1 MKLAFNSSTNGD
13 VRKRFD
19 VAIVGAGHAGAQAAS
34 LLRQRGFAG
43 TMGLFG
49 DEPELPYERP
59 PLSKD
64 YLAGEKPFER
74 LLLRA
79 EDFWRNHDIS
89 LLSGTRIDRV
99 DVQARLLCADSGER
113 FGYGN
118 LIWAAGGSPRRLT
131 CPGHELAG
139 IHYVRTRHDVDQLR
153 SELDRTRRVVVIGG
167 GYIGLETAAVLQQ
180 LGRSVTLLE
189 VENRVLARVAGESL
203 SRFYEAEHRARGV
216 DVRLSTRV
224 ESIIGEAGRV
234 TGVALA
240 DGTLLPA
247 EMVVIGIGIE
257 PSVAPLTEAGVR
269 IAAGG
274 VLVDEYCRSSAANIF
289 AIGDCA
295 AHRNS
300 HSTLD
305 GPIRLE
311 SVQNANDQARVVADS
326 LMGKPQPYTA
336 LPWFW
341 SDQYELKLQTVG
353 LSAGHDQAVVR
364 GDPTNRSFSVVYL
377 QQGRVLAVDS
387 VNLARDFVQAKAL
400 VQARAVVDAEA
411 LADVSISL
419 RASLK
424 PA

>member
-1 MKLAFNSSTNGD
+1 MQ
-13 VRKRFD
+13 VFD
-19 VAIVGAGHAGAQAAS
+19 VAIIGAGHAGAQAAS

-43 TMGLFG
+43 TLGILG

-79 EDFWRNHDIS
+79 EDFWRNHDIE
-89 LLSGTRIDRV
+89 LLRGTRIDRV
-99 DVQARLLCADSGER
+99 DVQARRLYAGSGEC

-118 LIWAAGGSPRRLT
+118 LIWAAGGSPRPLT

-139 IHYVRTRHDVDQLR
+139 IHYVRTRQDVDRLR
-153 SELDRTRRVVVIGG
+153 AELDHTRQVVVIGG

-189 VENRVLARVAGESL
+189 VQNRVLARVAGESL

-224 ESIIGEAGRV
+224 DRIIGEAGRV
-234 TGVALA
+234 IGVALA

-247 EMVVIGIGIE
+247 EMVVVGIGIE
-257 PSVAPLTEAGVR
+257 PSVAPLAEAGLTQ
-269 IAAGG
+269 AAGG

-295 AHRNS
+295 AHRNC
-300 HSTLD
+300 HSALD

-326 LMGKPQPYTA
+326 LTGKPQPYTA

-341 SDQYELKLQTVG
+341 SDQYDLKLQTVG
-353 LSAGHDQAVVR
+353 LSAGHDQTVMR
-364 GDPTNRSFSVVYL
+364 GDPANRSFSLVYL
-377 QQGRVLAVDS
+377 RQGRVLAVDS

-400 VQARAVVDAEA
+400 VQAGATVDVEA
-411 LADVSISL
+411 LADASTSL
-419 RASLK
+419 RAALK

>member
-1 MKLAFNSSTNGD
+1 MQ
-13 VRKRFD
+13 VFD

-43 TMGLFG
+43 TLGILG

-79 EDFWRNHDIS
+79 EDFWRNHDIE
-89 LLSGTRIDRV
+89 LLRGTRIDRV
-99 DVQARLLCADSGER
+99 DVQARRLYAGSGEC

-139 IHYVRTRHDVDQLR
+139 IHYVRTRQDVDRLR
-153 SELDRTRRVVVIGG
+153 AELDHTRQVVVIGG

-189 VENRVLARVAGESL
+189 VQNRVLARVAGESL

-224 ESIIGEAGRV
+224 DRIIGEAGRV
-234 TGVALA
+234 MGVALA

-247 EMVVIGIGIE
+247 EMVVVGIGIE
-257 PSVAPLTEAGVR
+257 PSVAPL
-269 IAAGG
+269 
-274 VLVDEYCRSSAANIF
+274 
-289 AIGDCA
+289 
-295 AHRNS
+295 
-300 HSTLD
+300 
-305 GPIRLE
+305 
-311 SVQNANDQARVVADS
+311 
-326 LMGKPQPYTA
+326 
-336 LPWFW
+336 
-341 SDQYELKLQTVG
+341 
-353 LSAGHDQAVVR
+353 
-364 GDPTNRSFSVVYL
+364 
-377 QQGRVLAVDS
+377 
-387 VNLARDFVQAKAL
+387 
-400 VQARAVVDAEA
+400 AEA
-411 LADVSISL
+411 
-419 RASLK
+419 
-424 PA
+424 

>member
-1 MKLAFNSSTNGD
+1 MK
-13 VRKRFD
+13 VFD

-43 TMGLFG
+43 TLGLFG

-79 EDFWRNHDIS
+79 EDFWRNHDIN

-99 DVQARLLCADSGER
+99 DAQARLLYADSGEC
-113 FGYGN
+113 FGYGR

-139 IHYVRTRHDVDQLR
+139 VHYVRSRHDVDRLR
-153 SELDRTRRVVVIGG
+153 AELDRTRRVVVIGG

-247 EMVVIGIGIE
+247 EMVVVGIGIE
-257 PSVAPLTEAGVR
+257 PSVAPLAEAGVR

-274 VLVDEYCRSSAANIF
+274 VLVDEYCRTSAANIF

-295 AHRNS
+295 AHRNA
-300 HSTLD
+300 HSALD

-326 LMGKPQPYTA
+326 LTGKPQPYTA

-341 SDQYELKLQTVG
+341 SDQYDLKLQTVG

-364 GDPTNRSFSVVYL
+364 GDPANRSFSVVYL

>member
-1 MKLAFNSSTNGD
+1 MK
-13 VRKRFD
+13 VFD

-43 TMGLFG
+43 TLGLFG

-64 YLAGEKPFER
+64 YLAGGKPFDR

-89 LLSGTRIDRV
+89 LLNGTRIDRV
-99 DVQARLLCADSGER
+99 DAQARLLYTDSGEC

-118 LIWAAGGSPRRLT
+118 LVWAAGGSPRRLT
-131 CPGHELAG
+131 CPGYELAG
-139 IHYVRTRHDVDQLR
+139 VHYVRTRHDVDRLR
-153 SELDRTRRVVVIGG
+153 AELDRTRRVVVIGG

-216 DVRLSTRV
+216 DVRLSTPV

-247 EMVVIGIGIE
+247 EMVVVGIGIE
-257 PSVAPLTEAGVR
+257 PSGAPLAEAGVR

-295 AHRNS
+295 AHRNA
-300 HSTLD
+300 HSALD
-305 GPIRLE
+305 DPIRLE

-326 LMGKPQPYTA
+326 LTGKPQPYTA

-341 SDQYELKLQTVG
+341 SDQYDLKLQTAG

-364 GDPTNRSFSVVYL
+364 GDPANRSFSVVYL

>member
-1 MKLAFNSSTNGD
+1 MK
-13 VRKRFD
+13 VFD

-43 TMGLFG
+43 TLGLFG

-64 YLAGEKPFER
+64 YLAGGKPFDR

-89 LLSGTRIDRV
+89 LLNGTRIDRV
-99 DVQARLLCADSGER
+99 DAQARLLYTDSGEC

-118 LIWAAGGSPRRLT
+118 LVWAAGGSPRRLT
-131 CPGHELAG
+131 CPGYELAG
-139 IHYVRTRHDVDQLR
+139 VHYVRTRHDVDRLR
-153 SELDRTRRVVVIGG
+153 AELDRTRRVVVIGG

-216 DVRLSTRV
+216 DVRLSTPV

-247 EMVVIGIGIE
+247 EMVVVGIGIE
-257 PSVAPLTEAGVR
+257 PSVAPLAEAGVR

-295 AHRNS
+295 AHRNA
-300 HSTLD
+300 HSALD
-305 GPIRLE
+305 DPIRLE

-326 LMGKPQPYTA
+326 LTGKPQPYTA

-341 SDQYELKLQTVG
+341 SDQYDLKLQTAG

-364 GDPTNRSFSVVYL
+364 GDPANRSFSVVYL

>member
-1 MKLAFNSSTNGD
+1 MK
-13 VRKRFD
+13 VFD

-43 TMGLFG
+43 TLGLFG

-64 YLAGEKPFER
+64 YLAGGKPFDR

-89 LLSGTRIDRV
+89 LLNGTRIDRV
-99 DVQARLLCADSGER
+99 DAQARLLYTDSGEC

-118 LIWAAGGSPRRLT
+118 LVWAAGGSPRRLT
-131 CPGHELAG
+131 CPGYELAG
-139 IHYVRTRHDVDQLR
+139 VHYVRTRHDVDRLR
-153 SELDRTRRVVVIGG
+153 AELDRTRRVVVIGG

-203 SRFYEAEHRARGV
+203 SRFYEAEHRGRGV
-216 DVRLSTRV
+216 DVRLSTPV

-247 EMVVIGIGIE
+247 EMVVVGIGIE
-257 PSVAPLTEAGVR
+257 PSVAPLAEAGVR

-295 AHRNS
+295 AHRNA
-300 HSTLD
+300 HSALD
-305 GPIRLE
+305 DPIRLE

-326 LMGKPQPYTA
+326 LTGKPQPYTA

-341 SDQYELKLQTVG
+341 SDQYDLKLQTAG

-364 GDPTNRSFSVVYL
+364 GDPANRSFSVVYL

>member
-1 MKLAFNSSTNGD
+1 MK
-13 VRKRFD
+13 VFD

-43 TMGLFG
+43 TLGLFG

-64 YLAGEKPFER
+64 YLAGEKPFDR

-89 LLSGTRIDRV
+89 LLNGTRIDRV
-99 DVQARLLCADSGER
+99 DAQARLLYTDSGKC

-118 LIWAAGGSPRRLT
+118 LVWAAGGSPRRLT
-131 CPGHELAG
+131 CPGYELAG
-139 IHYVRTRHDVDQLR
+139 VHYVRTRHDVDRLR
-153 SELDRTRRVVVIGG
+153 AELDRTRRVVVIGG

-216 DVRLSTRV
+216 DVRLSTPV

-247 EMVVIGIGIE
+247 EMVVVGIGIE
-257 PSVAPLTEAGVR
+257 PSVAPLAEAGVR

-295 AHRNS
+295 AHRNA
-300 HSTLD
+300 HSALD
-305 GPIRLE
+305 DPIRLE

-326 LMGKPQPYTA
+326 LTGKPQPYTA

-341 SDQYELKLQTVG
+341 SDQYDLKLQTAG

-364 GDPTNRSFSVVYL
+364 GDPANRSFSVVYL

>member
-1 MKLAFNSSTNGD
+1 MK
-13 VRKRFD
+13 VFD

-43 TMGLFG
+43 TLGLFG

-64 YLAGEKPFER
+64 YLAGEKPFDR

-89 LLSGTRIDRV
+89 LLNGTRIDRV
-99 DVQARLLCADSGER
+99 DAQARLLYTDSGEC

-118 LIWAAGGSPRRLT
+118 LVWAAGGSPRRLT
-131 CPGHELAG
+131 CPGYELAG
-139 IHYVRTRHDVDQLR
+139 VHYVRTRHDVDRLR
-153 SELDRTRRVVVIGG
+153 AELDRTRRVVVIGG

-216 DVRLSTRV
+216 DVRLSTPV

-247 EMVVIGIGIE
+247 EMVVVGIGIE
-257 PSVAPLTEAGVR
+257 PSVAPLAEAGVR

-295 AHRNS
+295 AHRNA
-300 HSTLD
+300 HSALD
-305 GPIRLE
+305 DPIRLE

-326 LMGKPQPYTA
+326 LTGKPQPYTA

-341 SDQYELKLQTVG
+341 SDQYDLKLQTAG
-353 LSAGHDQAVVR
+353 LPAGHDQAVVR
-364 GDPTNRSFSVVYL
+364 GDPANRSFSVVYL

>member
-1 MKLAFNSSTNGD
+1 MK
-13 VRKRFD
+13 VFD

-34 LLRQRGFAG
+34 LVRQRGFAG
-43 TMGLFG
+43 TLGLFG

-64 YLAGEKPFER
+64 YLAGEKPFDR

-89 LLSGTRIDRV
+89 LLNGTRIDRV
-99 DVQARLLCADSGER
+99 DAQARLLYTDSGEC

-118 LIWAAGGSPRRLT
+118 LVWAAGGSPRRLT
-131 CPGHELAG
+131 CPGYELAG
-139 IHYVRTRHDVDQLR
+139 VHYVRTRHDVDRLR
-153 SELDRTRRVVVIGG
+153 AELDRTRRVVVIGG

-216 DVRLSTRV
+216 DVRLSTPV

-247 EMVVIGIGIE
+247 EMVVVGIGIE
-257 PSVAPLTEAGVR
+257 PSVAPLAEAGVR
-269 IAAGG
+269 IAAWG

-295 AHRNS
+295 AHRNA
-300 HSTLD
+300 HSALD
-305 GPIRLE
+305 DPIRLE

-326 LMGKPQPYTA
+326 LTGKPQPYTA

-341 SDQYELKLQTVG
+341 SDQYDLKLQTAG

-364 GDPTNRSFSVVYL
+364 GDPANRSFSVVYL

>member
-1 MKLAFNSSTNGD
+1 MK
-13 VRKRFD
+13 VFD

-43 TMGLFG
+43 TLGLFG

-64 YLAGEKPFER
+64 YLAGGKPFDR

-89 LLSGTRIDRV
+89 LLNGTRIDRV
-99 DVQARLLCADSGER
+99 DAQARLLYTDSGEC

-118 LIWAAGGSPRRLT
+118 LVWAAGGSPRRLT
-131 CPGHELAG
+131 CPGYELAG
-139 IHYVRTRHDVDQLR
+139 VHYVRTRHDVDRLR
-153 SELDRTRRVVVIGG
+153 AELDRTRRVVVIGG

-216 DVRLSTRV
+216 DVRLSTPV

-247 EMVVIGIGIE
+247 EMVVVGIGIE
-257 PSVAPLTEAGVR
+257 PSVAPLAEAGVR

-295 AHRNS
+295 AHRNA
-300 HSTLD
+300 HSALD
-305 GPIRLE
+305 DPLRLE

-326 LMGKPQPYTA
+326 LTGKPQPYTA

-341 SDQYELKLQTVG
+341 SDQYDLKLQTAG
-353 LSAGHDQAVVR
+353 LSAGHDQVVVR
-364 GDPTNRSFSVVYL
+364 GDPANRSFSVVYL

>member
-1 MKLAFNSSTNGD
+1 MK
-13 VRKRFD
+13 VFD

-43 TMGLFG
+43 TLGLFG

-64 YLAGEKPFER
+64 YLAGEKPFDR

-89 LLSGTRIDRV
+89 LLNGTRIDRV
-99 DVQARLLCADSGER
+99 DAQARLLYTDSGEC

-118 LIWAAGGSPRRLT
+118 LVWAAGGSPRRLT
-131 CPGHELAG
+131 CPGYELAG
-139 IHYVRTRHDVDQLR
+139 VHYVRTRHDVDRLR
-153 SELDRTRRVVVIGG
+153 AELDRTRRVVVIGG

-216 DVRLSTRV
+216 DVRLSTPV

-247 EMVVIGIGIE
+247 EMVVVGIGIE
-257 PSVAPLTEAGVR
+257 PSVAPLAEAGVR

-295 AHRNS
+295 AHRNA
-300 HSTLD
+300 HSALD
-305 GPIRLE
+305 DPIRLE

-326 LMGKPQPYTA
+326 LTGKPQPYTA

-341 SDQYELKLQTVG
+341 SDQYDLKLQTAG

-364 GDPTNRSFSVVYL
+364 GDPANRSFSVVYL

>member
-1 MKLAFNSSTNGD
+1 MK
-13 VRKRFD
+13 VFD

-34 LLRQRGFAG
+34 LVRQRGFAG
-43 TMGLFG
+43 TLGLFG

-64 YLAGEKPFER
+64 YLAGEKPFDR

-89 LLSGTRIDRV
+89 LLNGTRIDRV
-99 DVQARLLCADSGER
+99 DAQARLLYTDSGEC

-118 LIWAAGGSPRRLT
+118 LVWAAGGSPRRLT
-131 CPGHELAG
+131 CPGYELAG
-139 IHYVRTRHDVDQLR
+139 VHYVRTRHDVDRLR
-153 SELDRTRRVVVIGG
+153 AELDRTRRVVVIGG

-216 DVRLSTRV
+216 DVRLSTPV

-247 EMVVIGIGIE
+247 EMVVVGIGIE
-257 PSVAPLTEAGVR
+257 PSVAPLAEAGVR

-295 AHRNS
+295 AHRNA
-300 HSTLD
+300 HSALD
-305 GPIRLE
+305 DPIRLE

-326 LMGKPQPYTA
+326 LTGKPQPYTA

-341 SDQYELKLQTVG
+341 SDQYDLKLQTAG

-364 GDPTNRSFSVVYL
+364 GDPANRSFSVVYL